1 MTSAIRGSCQ
11 CGKVSFIVE
20 GGFEQFYLC
29 HCSRCRKDT
38 GSAFGANLFSATSHI
53 TWVTGGDHLRT
64 YRLPSTR
71 HARSFCPD
79 CGSALP
85 TTAEGYIVVPAG
97 CLDDDPGIS
106 PTAHICFDS
115 RAAWD
120 NGLGSVRKLGGL
132 PDQRD

>member
-1 MTSAIRGSCQ
+1 MRAASASARHAAQAGFAGPRLHMPDDLRRPMVHPAGNEAAGRCRMTSAIRGSCQ

-29 HCSRCRKDT
+29 HCSRGRKDT

-64 YRLPSTR
+64 YRMPSTR

-85 TTAEGYIVVPAG
+85 TTAEG
-97 CLDDDPGIS
+97 
-106 PTAHICFDS
+106 
-115 RAAWD
+115 
-120 NGLGSVRKLGGL
+120 
-132 PDQRD
+132 